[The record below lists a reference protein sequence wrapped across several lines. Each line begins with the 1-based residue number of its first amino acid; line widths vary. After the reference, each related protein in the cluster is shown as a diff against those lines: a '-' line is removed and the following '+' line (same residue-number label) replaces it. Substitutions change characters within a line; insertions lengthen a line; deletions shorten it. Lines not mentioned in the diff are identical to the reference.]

1 MIISKKMLPRRTVLR
16 GLGTALALPML
27 DAMVPALSGIS
38 GRAAEPVRR
47 LGWVYCPN
55 GMAMDAWM
63 PAANESLDL
72 STTLSP
78 LAPYRDQTVVVS
90 GLAQGQAEALGDGN
104 GEHTRATATWLNGV
118 HPRETEGA
126 DVRAGKTAD
135 QIAADQLG
143 RTTPLGSLELAID
156 QDFLVGSCD
165 NGYSCIYMNTIAWR
179 DETTPLPMQNN
190 PRVVF
195 ERLFGDGGS
204 TADRQ
209 SEFKKDRSILDAIS
223 SDLARLQREIGAGDQ
238 ARVNQYLDAVRAI
251 ERRIQLSEQKDTELP
266 ELERPVGIPESYR
279 EHVELMFDLTALAY
293 QVDMTRVFTFM
304 LGRELNGRAY
314 PEIGIP
320 DSHHGLS
327 HHRYDPEKLAQLAK
341 INTYHVSLF
350 THFLDELANTP
361 DGDGSLL
368 DHSLLMYGASLSD
381 SNKHSHFDLPLL
393 LVGGGAGQLKGGRHL
408 QYPRDT
414 PMTNL
419 LVSQL
424 DKAGVRLDDGLGDS
438 TGRLVELAPL
448 ASV

>member
-1 MIISKKMLPRRTVLR
+1 MIISKKALPRRTVLR
-16 GLGTALALPML
+16 GLGTAMALPML

-63 PAANESLDL
+63 PAAKESLEL

-78 LAPYRDQTVVVS
+78 LAPYRDQTAVVS

-104 GEHTRATATWLNGV
+104 GEHTRATATWLNGI

-209 SEFKKDRSILDAIS
+209 SEFRKDRSILDAIT
-223 SDLARLQREIGAGDQ
+223 SDLARLQREVGVGDQ
-238 ARVNQYLDAVRAI
+238 ARVTQYLDAVRAI

-266 ELERPVGIPESYR
+266 ELERPVGIPESYQ

-327 HHRYDPEKLAQLAK
+327 HHRYDLEKLAQLAK

-448 ASV
+448 ANI

>member
-1 MIISKKMLPRRTVLR
+1 MIISKKALPRRTVLR
-16 GLGTALALPML
+16 GLGTAMALPML

-63 PAANESLDL
+63 PAAKESLEL

-104 GEHTRATATWLNGV
+104 GEHTRATATWLNGI

-143 RTTPLGSLELAID
+143 RTTPLSSLELAID

-209 SEFKKDRSILDAIS
+209 SEFKKDRSILDAITG
-223 SDLARLQREIGAGDQ
+223 DLARLQREVGAGDQ
-238 ARVNQYLDAVRAI
+238 ARVTQYLEVVRAI

-266 ELERPVGIPESYR
+266 ELERPVGIPESYQ
-279 EHVELMFDLTALAY
+279 EHVKLMFDLTSLAY

-327 HHRYDPEKLAQLAK
+327 HHRYDLEKLAQLAK

-350 THFLDELANTP
+350 THFLDELANMP

-448 ASV
+448 ANI

>member
-1 MIISKKMLPRRTVLR
+1 MIVSKKTLGRRTVLR
-16 GLGTALALPML
+16 GVGATLALPML

-47 LGWVYCPN
+47 LGWVYAPN
-55 GMAMDAWM
+55 GMAMYAWT
-63 PAANESLDL
+63 PATEGPLEL
-72 STTLSP
+72 SPVLSP
-78 LAPYRDQTVVVS
+78 LASHRDHTVVVS

-126 DVRAGKTAD
+126 DVHAGKTAD
-135 QIAADQLG
+135 QFAADRLG
-143 RTTPLGSLELAID
+143 QTTPLRSLELAIE

-165 NGYSCIYMNTIAWR
+165 NGYSCVYMNTIAWR
-179 DETTPLPMQNN
+179 DPTTPLPMANN
-190 PRVVF
+190 PRIVF
-195 ERLFGDGGS
+195 ERLFGEGGS
-204 TADRQ
+204 TAHRHAE
-209 SEFKKDRSILDAIS
+209 SRKDRSILNAIT
-223 SDLARLQREIGAGDQ
+223 SDLARLQRDVGSHDR
-238 ARVNQYLDAVRAI
+238 ARITQYLDAVRAV
-251 ERRIQLSEQKDTELP
+251 ERRIQLSEQNDTELP
-266 ELERPVGIPESYR
+266 ELEQPVGIPESYQ
-279 EHVELMFDLTALAY
+279 EHVELMFDLLSLAY

-314 PEIGIP
+314 PELGIP

-327 HHRYDPEKLAQLAK
+327 HHRDDPLKLAQMAK
-341 INTYHVSLF
+341 INTYHLSLF
-350 THFLDELANTP
+350 AKFLDELANTP

-368 DHSLLMYGASLSD
+368 DHSLLLYGAALSD

-393 LVGGGAGQLKGGRHL
+393 LVGGAAGQLEGGRHL
-408 QYPRDT
+408 QYPPET

-448 ASV
+448 AEL

>member
-63 PAANESLDL
+63 PAAKESLDL

-223 SDLARLQREIGAGDQ
+223 SDLARLQSEIGAGDQ
-238 ARVNQYLDAVRAI
+238 ARVAQYLDAVRAI

>member
-63 PAANESLDL
+63 PAAKESLDL

-238 ARVNQYLDAVRAI
+238 ARVAQYLDAVRAI

-293 QVDMTRVFTFM
+293 QVDMTRGFTFM

>member
-63 PAANESLDL
+63 PAAKESLDL

-238 ARVNQYLDAVRAI
+238 ARVAQYLDAVRAI

-279 EHVELMFDLTALAY
+279 EHVELMFDLTALAN

>member
-1 MIISKKMLPRRTVLR
+1 MIISKKILPRRTVLR

-63 PAANESLDL
+63 PVAKESLDL

-238 ARVNQYLDAVRAI
+238 ARVAQYLDAVRAI

>member
-1 MIISKKMLPRRTVLR
+1 MIISKKTLVRRTVLR
-16 GLGTALALPML
+16 GVGATLALPML

-47 LGWVYCPN
+47 LGWVYSPN
-55 GMAMDAWM
+55 GMAMDAWT
-63 PAANESLDL
+63 PAATESLAL

-78 LAPYRDQTVVVS
+78 LTSYREQTVVVS

-143 RTTPLGSLELAID
+143 RTTSLSSLELAID

-179 DETTPLPMQNN
+179 DATTPLPMQNN
-190 PRVVF
+190 PRVIF
-195 ERLFGDGGS
+195 ERLFGEGGS
-204 TADRQ
+204 TANRQ
-209 SEFKKDRSILDAIS
+209 TEFQKDRSILDAIT
-223 SDLARLQREIGAGDQ
+223 SDLARLQRDVGSSDR
-238 ARVNQYLDAVRAI
+238 ARVTQYLDAVRAI
-251 ERRIQLSEQKDTELP
+251 ERRIQISEQNDTELP
-266 ELERPVGIPESYR
+266 ELERPVGIPESYQ
-279 EHVELMFDLTALAY
+279 EHVELMFDLMALAY

-327 HHRYDPEKLAQLAK
+327 HHRYDTTKLAQLAK

-350 THFLDELANTP
+350 THFLDALADTP

-424 DKAGVRLDDGLGDS
+424 EKAGVRLDEGLGDS
-438 TGRLVELAPL
+438 TGRLVELAAL
-448 ASV
+448 ADI

>member
-1 MIISKKMLPRRTVLR
+1 MILSKKTLDRRTVLR
-16 GLGTALALPML
+16 GVGAALALPML
-27 DAMVPALSGIS
+27 DAMVPALSGVS

-47 LGWVYCPN
+47 LGWVYAPN
-55 GMAMDAWM
+55 GMAMDAWR
-63 PAANESLDL
+63 PAAAESLEL
-72 STTLSP
+72 SPILGP
-78 LAPYRDQTVVVS
+78 LAPYREQTVVVS

-118 HPRETEGA
+118 HPRETEGP
-126 DVRAGKTAD
+126 DVRAGMTAD
-135 QIAADQLG
+135 QIAAEQLG
-143 RTTPLGSLELAID
+143 RTTPLSSLELAID
-156 QDFLVGSCD
+156 QDFLVGGCD
-165 NGYSCIYMNTIAWR
+165 NGYSCVYMNTIAWR
-179 DETTPLPMQNN
+179 DPTTPLPMQNS

-195 ERLFGDGGS
+195 ERLFGEGGS
-204 TADRQ
+204 TANRQ
-209 SEFKKDRSILDAIS
+209 SEFGKDRSILDAIT
-223 SDLARLQREIGAGDQ
+223 SDLARLQRDVGSNDR
-238 ARVNQYLDAVRAI
+238 ARVTQYLDAVRAV
-251 ERRIQLSEQKDTELP
+251 ERRLQLSEQNDTELP
-266 ELERPVGIPESYR
+266 ELERPVGIPESYQ
-279 EHVELMFDLTALAY
+279 EHVELMFDLMALAY

-327 HHRYDPEKLAQLAK
+327 HHRDDPDRLAQMAR
-341 INTYHVSLF
+341 INMYHVSLF
-350 THFLDELANTP
+350 AHFLDELANTP

-368 DHSLLMYGASLSD
+368 DHSLLMYGAALSD

-393 LVGGGAGQLKGGRHL
+393 LVGGSAGQLKGGRHL
-408 QYPRDT
+408 RYPRDT

-448 ASV
+448 ADV

>member
-1 MIISKKMLPRRTVLR
+1 MIISKKTLPRRTVLR
-16 GLGTALALPML
+16 GLGTAMALPML

-63 PAANESLDL
+63 PAAKESLEL

-104 GEHTRATATWLNGV
+104 GEHTRATATWLNGI

-143 RTTPLGSLELAID
+143 RTTPLSSLELAID

-209 SEFKKDRSILDAIS
+209 SEFRKDRSILDAIT
-223 SDLARLQREIGAGDQ
+223 SDLARLQREVGVGDQ
-238 ARVNQYLDAVRAI
+238 ARVTQYLDAVRAI

-266 ELERPVGIPESYR
+266 ELERPVGIPESYQ
-279 EHVELMFDLTALAY
+279 EHVELMFELTSLAY

-327 HHRYDPEKLAQLAK
+327 HHRYDLEKLAQLAK

-448 ASV
+448 ANI

>member
-1 MIISKKMLPRRTVLR
+1 MIISKNTLARRTVLR
-16 GLGTALALPML
+16 GVGAALALPML

-47 LGWVYCPN
+47 VGWVYSPN

-63 PAANESLDL
+63 PAATESLEL

-78 LAPYRDQTVVVS
+78 LASYREQTVVVS

-143 RTTPLGSLELAID
+143 RTTPLSSLELAID

-179 DETTPLPMQNN
+179 DATTPLPMQNN

-195 ERLFGDGGS
+195 ERLFGEGGS
-204 TADRQ
+204 PANRQ
-209 SEFKKDRSILDAIS
+209 SEFRKDRSILDAIT
-223 SDLARLQREIGAGDQ
+223 SDLARLQRDVGSSDR
-238 ARVNQYLDAVRAI
+238 ARVTQYLDAVRAI
-251 ERRIQLSEQKDTELP
+251 ERRIQISEQNDTELP

-279 EHVELMFDLTALAY
+279 EHVELMFDLMALAY

-327 HHRYDPEKLAQLAK
+327 HHRYDTTKLAQLAK

-350 THFLDELANTP
+350 RHFLDELANTQ

-368 DHSLLMYGASLSD
+368 DHSLLMYGAALSD
-381 SNKHSHFDLPLL
+381 SHKHLHFDLPLL

-438 TGRLVELAPL
+438 TGRLVELALL
-448 ASV
+448 ANV

>member
-1 MIISKKMLPRRTVLR
+1 MIISKKALPRRTVLR
-16 GLGTALALPML
+16 GLGTAMALPML

-63 PAANESLDL
+63 PAAKESLEL

-104 GEHTRATATWLNGV
+104 GEHTRATATWLNGI

-143 RTTPLGSLELAID
+143 RTTPLSSLELAID

-209 SEFKKDRSILDAIS
+209 SEFKKDRSILDAITG
-223 SDLARLQREIGAGDQ
+223 DLARLQREVGAGDQ
-238 ARVNQYLDAVRAI
+238 ARVTQYLEAVRAI

-266 ELERPVGIPESYR
+266 ELERPVGIPESYQ

-327 HHRYDPEKLAQLAK
+327 HHRYDLEKLAQLAK

-448 ASV
+448 ANI

>member
-1 MIISKKMLPRRTVLR
+1 MIVSKKTLARRTVLR
-16 GLGTALALPML
+16 GVGATLALPML
-27 DAMVPALSGIS
+27 DAMAPALSGIS

-47 LGWVYCPN
+47 LGWVYAPN
-55 GMAMDAWM
+55 GMAMDAWR
-63 PAANESLDL
+63 PAATESLEL
-72 STTLSP
+72 SATLSP
-78 LAPYRDQTVVVS
+78 LAAYREQTVVVS

-143 RTTPLGSLELAID
+143 RTTPLSSLELAID

-165 NGYSCIYMNTIAWR
+165 NGYSCIYLNTVAWR
-179 DETTPLPMQNN
+179 DPTTPLPMQNN

-195 ERLFGDGGS
+195 ERLFGEGGS
-204 TADRQ
+204 TANRR
-209 SEFKKDRSILDAIS
+209 SEFGKDRSILDAITS
-223 SDLARLQREIGAGDQ
+223 ELARLQRDVGSSDR
-238 ARVNQYLDAVRAI
+238 ARVTQYLDAVRAV
-251 ERRIQLSEQKDTELP
+251 ERRIQLSEQNDTELP
-266 ELERPVGIPESYR
+266 ELERPVGVPESYQ
-279 EHVELMFDLTALAY
+279 EHVELMFDLMALAY

-327 HHRYDPEKLAQLAK
+327 HHRDDPEKLAQMAK
-341 INTYHVSLF
+341 INTYHMSLF
-350 THFLDELANTP
+350 SHFLDELANTP

-368 DHSLLMYGASLSD
+368 DHSLLMYGAALSD
-381 SNKHSHFDLPLL
+381 SNKHLHYDLPLL
-393 LVGGGAGQLKGGRHL
+393 MVGGGAGQLKGGRHL

-414 PMTNL
+414 PMANL

-448 ASV
+448 ADV

>member
-1 MIISKKMLPRRTVLR
+1 MIVTTKKTLRRRTVLR
-16 GLGTALALPML
+16 GVGATLALPML

-47 LGWVYCPN
+47 LGWVYAPN
-55 GMAMDAWM
+55 GMAMNAWT
-63 PAANESLDL
+63 PAAEGALEL
-72 STTLSP
+72 SPILSP
-78 LAPYRDQTVVVS
+78 LASHRDHAVVVS

-135 QIAADQLG
+135 QFAADQLG
-143 RTTPLGSLELAID
+143 QTTPLRSLELAIE
-156 QDFLVGSCD
+156 QDYLVGSCD
-165 NGYSCIYMNTIAWR
+165 NGYSCVYMNTIAWR
-179 DETTPLPMQNN
+179 DPTTPLPMANN

-195 ERLFGDGGS
+195 ERLFGEGGS
-204 TADRQ
+204 TAHRHAE
-209 SEFKKDRSILDAIS
+209 SRKDRSILDAIT
-223 SDLARLQREIGAGDQ
+223 SDLARLQRDVGTHDR
-238 ARVNQYLDAVRAI
+238 ARITQYLDAVRAV
-251 ERRIQLSEQKDTELP
+251 ERRIQLSEQNETELP
-266 ELERPVGIPESYR
+266 ELERPVGIPDSYQ
-279 EHVELMFDLTALAY
+279 EHVELMFDLLSLAY

-314 PEIGIP
+314 PDLGIP

-327 HHRYDPEKLAQLAK
+327 HHRDDPLKLAQMAK
-341 INTYHVSLF
+341 INTYHLSLF
-350 THFLDELANTP
+350 ANFLDELADTP

-368 DHSLLMYGASLSD
+368 DHSLLLYGASLSD

-393 LVGGGAGQLKGGRHL
+393 LVGGAAGQLEGGRHI
-408 QYPRDT
+408 QYPPET

-438 TGRLVELAPL
+438 TGRLVELAGL
-448 ASV
+448 

>member
-1 MIISKKMLPRRTVLR
+1 MSLSKKTLDRRTVLR
-16 GLGTALALPML
+16 GVGAALALPML

-47 LGWVYCPN
+47 LGWVYAPN
-55 GMAMDAWM
+55 GMAMDAWR
-63 PAANESLDL
+63 PAATESLEL
-72 STTLSP
+72 SPILGP
-78 LAPYRDQTVVVS
+78 LAPYREQTVVVS

-118 HPRETEGA
+118 HPRETEGP
-126 DVRAGKTAD
+126 DVRAGMTAD
-135 QIAADQLG
+135 QIAAGQLG
-143 RTTPLGSLELAID
+143 RTTPLSSLELAID
-156 QDFLVGSCD
+156 QDFLVGGCD
-165 NGYSCIYMNTIAWR
+165 NGYSCVYMNTIAWR
-179 DETTPLPMQNN
+179 DPTTPLPMQNN

-195 ERLFGDGGS
+195 ERLFGEGGS
-204 TADRQ
+204 TANRQ
-209 SEFKKDRSILDAIS
+209 SEVGKDRSILDAIT
-223 SDLARLQREIGAGDQ
+223 SDLARLQREVGSNDR
-238 ARVNQYLDAVRAI
+238 ARVTQYLDAVRAV
-251 ERRIQLSEQKDTELP
+251 ERRLQLSEQHDTELP
-266 ELERPVGIPESYR
+266 ELERPVGIPESYQ
-279 EHVELMFDLTALAY
+279 EHVELMFDLMALAY

-320 DSHHGLS
+320 DSHHGVS
-327 HHRYDPEKLAQLAK
+327 HHRDDPDRLAQMAR

-350 THFLDELANTP
+350 GHFLDELANTP

-368 DHSLLMYGASLSD
+368 DHSLLMYGAALSD

-393 LVGGGAGQLKGGRHL
+393 LVGGSAGQLKGGRHL
-408 QYPRDT
+408 RYPRDT

-448 ASV
+448 ADV

>member
-63 PAANESLDL
+63 PAAKESLDL

-118 HPRETEGA
+118 HTRETEGA

-238 ARVNQYLDAVRAI
+238 ARVAQYLDAVRAI

>member
-1 MIISKKMLPRRTVLR
+1 MIISKKTLPRRTVLR
-16 GLGTALALPML
+16 GLGTAMALPML

-63 PAANESLDL
+63 PAAKESLEL

-104 GEHTRATATWLNGV
+104 GEHTRATATWLNGI

-126 DVRAGKTAD
+126 DVRGGKTAD

-143 RTTPLGSLELAID
+143 RTTPLSSLELAID

-179 DETTPLPMQNN
+179 DATTPLPMQNN

-195 ERLFGDGGS
+195 ERLFGEGGS
-204 TADRQ
+204 PANRQ
-209 SEFKKDRSILDAIS
+209 SEFRKDRSILDAIT
-223 SDLARLQREIGAGDQ
+223 SDLARLQRDVGSNDR
-238 ARVNQYLDAVRAI
+238 ARVTQYLDAVRAV
-251 ERRIQLSEQKDTELP
+251 ERRLQLSEQNDTELP
-266 ELERPVGIPESYR
+266 ELERPVGIPESYQ
-279 EHVELMFDLTALAY
+279 EHVELMFDLMALAY

-327 HHRYDPEKLAQLAK
+327 HHRDDPDRLAQMAK
-341 INTYHVSLF
+341 INAYHVSLF
-350 THFLDELANTP
+350 GHFLDELANTP

-368 DHSLLMYGASLSD
+368 DHSLLMYGAALSD

-393 LVGGGAGQLKGGRHL
+393 LVGGSAGQLKGGRHL
-408 QYPRDT
+408 RYPRDT

-448 ASV
+448 ADV

>member
-1 MIISKKMLPRRTVLR
+1 MIILKKALPRRTVLR
-16 GLGTALALPML
+16 GLGTAMALPML

-63 PAANESLDL
+63 PVAKESLEL

-143 RTTPLGSLELAID
+143 RTTPLSSLELAID

-209 SEFKKDRSILDAIS
+209 SEFKKDRSILDAITG
-223 SDLARLQREIGAGDQ
+223 DLARLQREVGAGDQ
-238 ARVNQYLDAVRAI
+238 ARVTQYLEAVRAI

-266 ELERPVGIPESYR
+266 ELERPVGIPESYQ
-279 EHVELMFDLTALAY
+279 EHVKLMFDLTSLAY

-327 HHRYDPEKLAQLAK
+327 HHRYDLEKLAQLAK

-448 ASV
+448 ANI

>member
-63 PAANESLDL
+63 PAAKESLDL

-238 ARVNQYLDAVRAI
+238 ARVAQYLDAVRAI
-251 ERRIQLSEQKDTELP
+251 ERRIQLSEEKDTELP

-279 EHVELMFDLTALAY
+279 EHGELMFDLTALAY

>member
-1 MIISKKMLPRRTVLR
+1 MIISKKTLPRRTVLR
-16 GLGTALALPML
+16 GLGTAMALPML

-63 PAANESLDL
+63 PAAKESLEL

-104 GEHTRATATWLNGV
+104 GEHTRATATWLNGI

-126 DVRAGKTAD
+126 DVRGGKTAD

-143 RTTPLGSLELAID
+143 RTTPLSSLELAID

-209 SEFKKDRSILDAIS
+209 SEFRKDRSILDAITG
-223 SDLARLQREIGAGDQ
+223 DLARLQREVGAGDQ
-238 ARVNQYLDAVRAI
+238 ARVTQYLDAVRAI

-266 ELERPVGIPESYR
+266 ELERPVGIPESYQ
-279 EHVELMFDLTALAY
+279 EHVELMFELTSLAY

-381 SNKHSHFDLPLL
+381 SNKHLHFDLPLL

-424 DKAGVRLDDGLGDS
+424 DKAGVRLDNGLGDS
-438 TGRLVELAPL
+438 TGRLVEMAALAN
-448 ASV
+448 V

>member
-1 MIISKKMLPRRTVLR
+1 MIISKKTLPRRTVLR
-16 GLGTALALPML
+16 GLGTAMALPML

-63 PAANESLDL
+63 PSAKESLEL

-78 LAPYRDQTVVVS
+78 LAPYRDQTAVVS

-104 GEHTRATATWLNGV
+104 GEHTRATATWLNGI

-209 SEFKKDRSILDAIS
+209 SEFRKDRSILDAIT
-223 SDLARLQREIGAGDQ
+223 SDLARLQREVGVGDQ
-238 ARVNQYLDAVRAI
+238 ARVTQYLDAVRAI

-266 ELERPVGIPESYR
+266 ELERPVGIPESYQ

-327 HHRYDPEKLAQLAK
+327 HHRYDLEKLAQLAK

-350 THFLDELANTP
+350 THFLDELANMP

-448 ASV
+448 ANI

>member
-1 MIISKKMLPRRTVLR
+1 MIISKKALPRRTVLR
-16 GLGTALALPML
+16 GLGTAMALPML

-63 PAANESLDL
+63 PVAKESLEL

-143 RTTPLGSLELAID
+143 RTTPLSSLELAID

-209 SEFKKDRSILDAIS
+209 SEFKKDRSILDAITG
-223 SDLARLQREIGAGDQ
+223 DLARLQREVGAGDQ
-238 ARVNQYLDAVRAI
+238 ARVTQYLEAVRAI

-266 ELERPVGIPESYR
+266 ELERPVGIPESYQ

-327 HHRYDPEKLAQLAK
+327 HHRYDLEKLAQLAK

-448 ASV
+448 ANI

>member
-1 MIISKKMLPRRTVLR
+1 MIISKKTLARRTVLR
-16 GLGTALALPML
+16 GVGATLALPML

-47 LGWVYCPN
+47 LGWVYSPN
-55 GMAMDAWM
+55 GMAMDAWT
-63 PAANESLDL
+63 PAATGSLAL

-78 LAPYRDQTVVVS
+78 LASYREQTVVVS

-143 RTTPLGSLELAID
+143 RTTPLSSLELAID

-179 DETTPLPMQNN
+179 DATTPLPMQNN
-190 PRVVF
+190 PRVIF
-195 ERLFGDGGS
+195 ERLFGEGGS
-204 TADRQ
+204 TANRQ
-209 SEFKKDRSILDAIS
+209 TEFQKDRSILDAIT
-223 SDLARLQREIGAGDQ
+223 SDLARLQRDVGSSDR
-238 ARVNQYLDAVRAI
+238 ARVTQYLDAVRAI
-251 ERRIQLSEQKDTELP
+251 ERRIQLSEQNDTELP
-266 ELERPVGIPESYR
+266 ELERPVGIPESYQ
-279 EHVELMFDLTALAY
+279 EHVELMFDLMALAY

-327 HHRYDPEKLAQLAK
+327 HHRYDTTKLAQLAK

-350 THFLDELANTP
+350 THFLDALANTP

-424 DKAGVRLDDGLGDS
+424 EKAGVRLDEGLGDS
-438 TGRLVELAPL
+438 TGRLVELAAL
-448 ASV
+448 ADI

>member
-1 MIISKKMLPRRTVLR
+1 MIISKKTLPRRTVLR
-16 GLGTALALPML
+16 GLGTAMALPML

-63 PAANESLDL
+63 PSAKESLEL

-78 LAPYRDQTVVVS
+78 LAPYRDQTAVVS

-104 GEHTRATATWLNGV
+104 GEHTRATATWLNGI

-209 SEFKKDRSILDAIS
+209 SEFRKDRSILDAIT
-223 SDLARLQREIGAGDQ
+223 SDLARLQREVGVGDQ
-238 ARVNQYLDAVRAI
+238 ARVTQYLDAVRAI

-266 ELERPVGIPESYR
+266 ELERPVGIPESYQ

-327 HHRYDPEKLAQLAK
+327 HHRYDLEKLAQLAK

-448 ASV
+448 ANI

>member
-1 MIISKKMLPRRTVLR
+1 MIISKNTLARRTVLR
-16 GLGTALALPML
+16 GVGAALALPML

-47 LGWVYCPN
+47 VGWVYSPN
-55 GMAMDAWM
+55 GRAMDAWM
-63 PAANESLDL
+63 PAAPESLEL

-78 LAPYRDQTVVVS
+78 LASYREQTVVVS

-143 RTTPLGSLELAID
+143 RTTPLSSLELAID

-165 NGYSCIYMNTIAWR
+165 NGYSCIYMNTISWR
-179 DETTPLPMQNN
+179 DATTPLPMQNN

-195 ERLFGDGGS
+195 ERLFGEGGS
-204 TADRQ
+204 PANRQ
-209 SEFKKDRSILDAIS
+209 SEFRKDRSILDAIT
-223 SDLARLQREIGAGDQ
+223 SDLARLQRDVGSSDR
-238 ARVNQYLDAVRAI
+238 ARVTQYLDAVRAI
-251 ERRIQLSEQKDTELP
+251 ERRIQISEQNDTELP
-266 ELERPVGIPESYR
+266 ELERPVGIPESYQ
-279 EHVELMFDLTALAY
+279 EHVELMFDLMALAY

-327 HHRYDPEKLAQLAK
+327 HHRYDTTKLAQLAK
-341 INTYHVSLF
+341 VNTYHVSLF
-350 THFLDELANTP
+350 RPFLDELANTP
-361 DGDGSLL
+361 DGEGSLL
-368 DHSLLMYGASLSD
+368 DHSLLMYGAALSD
-381 SNKHSHFDLPLL
+381 SHKHLHFDLPLL

-438 TGRLVELAPL
+438 TGRLVELALL
-448 ASV
+448 ANV

>member
-1 MIISKKMLPRRTVLR
+1 MIVSKKTLPRRTVLR
-16 GLGTALALPML
+16 GLGTAMALPML

-63 PAANESLDL
+63 PAAKESLEL

-104 GEHTRATATWLNGV
+104 GEHTRATATWLNGI

-143 RTTPLGSLELAID
+143 RTTPLSSLELAID

-204 TADRQ
+204 AADRQ
-209 SEFKKDRSILDAIS
+209 SEFRKDRSILDAITG
-223 SDLARLQREIGAGDQ
+223 DLARLQREVGAGDQ
-238 ARVNQYLDAVRAI
+238 ARVTQYLDAVRAI

-266 ELERPVGIPESYR
+266 DLERPVGIPESYR

-327 HHRYDPEKLAQLAK
+327 HHRYDPAKLAQLAK

-368 DHSLLMYGASLSD
+368 DHSLLMYGVSLSD

-448 ASV
+448 ANI

>member
-63 PAANESLDL
+63 PAAKESLDL

-238 ARVNQYLDAVRAI
+238 ARVAQYLDAVRAI

-368 DHSLLMYGASLSD
+368 VHSLLMYGASLSD

>member
-1 MIISKKMLPRRTVLR
+1 MIISKKTLARRTVLR
-16 GLGTALALPML
+16 GVGATLALPML

-47 LGWVYCPN
+47 LGWVYSPN
-55 GMAMDAWM
+55 GMAMDAWT
-63 PAANESLDL
+63 PAATESLAL

-78 LAPYRDQTVVVS
+78 LASYREQTVVVS

-143 RTTPLGSLELAID
+143 RTTPLSSLELAID

-179 DETTPLPMQNN
+179 DATTPLPMQNN
-190 PRVVF
+190 PRVIF
-195 ERLFGDGGS
+195 ERLFGEGGS
-204 TADRQ
+204 TANRQ
-209 SEFKKDRSILDAIS
+209 TEFQKDRSILDAIT
-223 SDLARLQREIGAGDQ
+223 SDLARLQRDVGSSDR
-238 ARVNQYLDAVRAI
+238 ARVTQYLDAVRAI
-251 ERRIQLSEQKDTELP
+251 ERRIQLSEQNDTELP
-266 ELERPVGIPESYR
+266 ELERPVGIPESYQ
-279 EHVELMFDLTALAY
+279 EHVELMFDLMALAY

-327 HHRYDPEKLAQLAK
+327 HHRYDTTKLAQLAK

-350 THFLDELANTP
+350 AHFLDELANTP

-419 LVSQL
+419 LVGQL
-424 DKAGVRLDDGLGDS
+424 EKAGVRLDEGLGDS
-438 TGRLVELAPL
+438 TGRLVELAAL
-448 ASV
+448 ADI

>member
-1 MIISKKMLPRRTVLR
+1 MIISKKALPRRTVLR
-16 GLGTALALPML
+16 GLGTAMALPML

-63 PAANESLDL
+63 PAAKESLEL

-104 GEHTRATATWLNGV
+104 GEHTRATATWLNGI

-143 RTTPLGSLELAID
+143 RTTPLSSLELAID

-209 SEFKKDRSILDAIS
+209 SEFKKDRSILDAITG
-223 SDLARLQREIGAGDQ
+223 DLARLQREVGAGDQ
-238 ARVNQYLDAVRAI
+238 ARVTQYLEAVRAI

-266 ELERPVGIPESYR
+266 ELERPVGIPESYQ
-279 EHVELMFDLTALAY
+279 EHVKLMFDLTSLAY

-327 HHRYDPEKLAQLAK
+327 HHRYDLEKLAQLAK

-350 THFLDELANTP
+350 THFLDELANMP

-448 ASV
+448 ANI

>member
-1 MIISKKMLPRRTVLR
+1 MSLSKKTLDRRTVLR
-16 GLGTALALPML
+16 GVGAALALPML

-47 LGWVYCPN
+47 LGWVYAPN
-55 GMAMDAWM
+55 GMAMDAWR
-63 PAANESLDL
+63 PAATESLEL
-72 STTLSP
+72 SPILGP
-78 LAPYRDQTVVVS
+78 LAPYREQTVVVS

-118 HPRETEGA
+118 HPRETEGP
-126 DVRAGKTAD
+126 DVRAGMTAD
-135 QIAADQLG
+135 QIAAEQLG
-143 RTTPLGSLELAID
+143 RTTPLSSLELAID
-156 QDFLVGSCD
+156 QDFLVGGCD
-165 NGYSCIYMNTIAWR
+165 NGYSCVYMNTIAWR
-179 DETTPLPMQNN
+179 DPTTPLPMQNN

-195 ERLFGDGGS
+195 ERLFGEGGS
-204 TADRQ
+204 PANRQ
-209 SEFKKDRSILDAIS
+209 SELGKDRSILDAIT
-223 SDLARLQREIGAGDQ
+223 SDLARLQRDVGSNDR
-238 ARVNQYLDAVRAI
+238 ARVTQYLDAVRAV
-251 ERRIQLSEQKDTELP
+251 ERRLQLSEQNDTELP
-266 ELERPVGIPESYR
+266 ELERPVGIPESYQ
-279 EHVELMFDLTALAY
+279 EHVELMFDLMALAY

-327 HHRYDPEKLAQLAK
+327 HHRDDPDRLSEMAK

-350 THFLDELANTP
+350 GHFLDELANTP

-368 DHSLLMYGASLSD
+368 DHSLLMYGAALSD

-393 LVGGGAGQLKGGRHL
+393 LVGGSAGQLNGGRHL
-408 QYPRDT
+408 RYPRDT

-448 ASV
+448 ADV

>member
-1 MIISKKMLPRRTVLR
+1 MIISKKALPRRTVLR
-16 GLGTALALPML
+16 GLGTAMALPML

-63 PAANESLDL
+63 PAAKESLEL

-78 LAPYRDQTVVVS
+78 LAPYRDQTAVVS

-104 GEHTRATATWLNGV
+104 GEHTRATATWLNGI

-209 SEFKKDRSILDAIS
+209 SEFRKDRSILDAIT
-223 SDLARLQREIGAGDQ
+223 SDLARLQREVGVGDQ
-238 ARVNQYLDAVRAI
+238 ARVTQYLDAVRAI

-266 ELERPVGIPESYR
+266 ELERPVGIPESYQ
-279 EHVELMFDLTALAY
+279 EHVKLMFDLTSLAY

-327 HHRYDPEKLAQLAK
+327 HHRYDLEKLAQLAK

-350 THFLDELANTP
+350 THFLDELANMP

-393 LVGGGAGQLKGGRHL
+393 LVGGGAVQLKGGRHL

-448 ASV
+448 ANI